1 MTFIYILIFL
11 FHCLLLTPHTEVSG
25 YLTAS
30 NGLWHPGGINSFS
43 MMGEL
48 LLEQIKKVPLISFP
62 WFLFSFFLLF
72 FSIHLIPMWLFLEV
86 FLHYYSGHF
95 FYKIGD
101 GTFCPLFSC
110 C

>member
-1 MTFIYILIFL
+1 
-11 FHCLLLTPHTEVSG
+11 
-25 YLTAS
+25 
-30 NGLWHPGGINSFS
+30 

-62 WFLFSFFLLF
+62 CFFFFPSFFFL

-95 FYKIGD
+95 FTKLEMGL
-101 GTFCPLFSC
+101 FVLFSLAVSYLYPSIHLLR
-110 C
+110 